1 MKKILKILF
10 LFSALISSYNV
21 AAYNGKS
28 VDEQC
33 KKPRFDHFSLPIYK
47 VPERIV
53 VAPES
58 EFSFRL
64 SSKVAAETL
73 KLTIKKKA
81 IKYTIENKNSFYLI
95 TSKIPAE
102 YTGKFVRISAN
113 VTAKLECKGQ
123 GGWLIKV
130 ADAKVE
136 TKAELEV
143 IVETKTTVEDDCEEY

>member
-1 MKKILKILF
+1 MKKILKSLL
-10 LFSALISSYNV
+10 LFSALMMSYS
-21 AAYNGKS
+21 ALAYNGKP

-33 KKPRFDHFSLPIYK
+33 KKPRFDRFSLPTYK
-47 VPERIV
+47 ASERIE

-73 KLTIKKKA
+73 KITIKKKA
-81 IKYTIENKNSFYLI
+81 VKYTIENKNSFYLI

-102 YTGKFVRISAN
+102 YTGKFVRINTS
-113 VTAKLECKGQ
+113 VTAKLDCKGR

-130 ADAKVE
+130 ADAKVDV
-136 TKAELEV
+136 KAEPEV
-143 IVETKTTVEDDCEEY
+143 IVETKSTAKSDCEEE

>member
-1 MKKILKILF
+1 MKKILKLLLLF
-10 LFSALISSYNV
+10 FTLMISYSAS
-21 AAYNGKS
+21 AYNGKP

-33 KKPRFDHFSLPIYK
+33 KKPRFDRFSLPINK
-47 VPERIV
+47 APARID

-64 SSKVAAETL
+64 SSKVAPETL

-81 IKYTIENKNSFYLI
+81 IAYTIENKNSFYLI

-102 YTGKFVRISAN
+102 YTGKFVRINAS
-113 VTAKLECKGQ
+113 VTAKLDCKGK

-130 ADAKVE
+130 ADAKSE
-136 TKAELEV
+136 IKAEPEV
-143 IVETKTTVEDDCEEY
+143 IIETEIMVEDDCEE

>member
-1 MKKILKILF
+1 MKKILKSLLLF
-10 LFSALISSYNV
+10 FALIVSYN
-21 AAYNGKS
+21 ASAYNGKA

-47 VPERIV
+47 VPERID

-64 SSKVAAETL
+64 SSKVAPETL
-73 KLTIKKKA
+73 KLTIKGKPVN
-81 IKYTIENKNSFYLI
+81 YQIESNNSFYRI

-102 YTGKFVRISAN
+102 YTGKFVRINAT
-113 VTAKLECKGQ
+113 VTAKLECKGR

-130 ADAKVE
+130 ANAKVDAKTE
-136 TKAELEV
+136 PEI
-143 IVETKTTVEDDCEEY
+143 IVETETMIEDDCEE

>member
-1 MKKILKILF
+1 MKKILKSLL
-10 LFSALISSYNV
+10 LFSALMMSYN
-21 AAYNGKS
+21 ASAYNGKS
-28 VDEQC
+28 IDEQC
-33 KKPRFDHFSLPIYK
+33 KKPRFNHFSLPTYK
-47 VPERIV
+47 APERID

-81 IKYTIENKNSFYLI
+81 IEYTIENKNSFYLI

-102 YTGKFVRISAN
+102 YTGKFVRINAS
-113 VTAKLECKGQ
+113 VTAKLDCKGK

-130 ADAKVE
+130 ADAKAE

-143 IVETKTTVEDDCEEY
+143 TPEITTEDDCEEE